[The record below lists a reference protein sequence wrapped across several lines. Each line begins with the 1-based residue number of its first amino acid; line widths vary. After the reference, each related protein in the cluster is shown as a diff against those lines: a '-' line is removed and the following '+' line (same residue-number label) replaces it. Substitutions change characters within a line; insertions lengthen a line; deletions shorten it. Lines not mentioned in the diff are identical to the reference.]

1 MLVNQ
6 ETVCFVLP
14 KSLFGTSGKAFR
26 VVHNG
31 FLKCRNDVF
40 EQIRVARIR
49 IKLYCNAGL
58 NLKYS
63 FWSLKNGFP
72 VSILTIFIVKII
84 YF

>member
-1 MLVNQ
+1 MFMNQ

-31 FLKCRNDVF
+31 FLTCRNDVF
-40 EQIRVARIR
+40 ERIRVVRIR
-49 IKLYCNAGL
+49 IKLYCNTGL

-63 FWSLKNGFP
+63 FL
-72 VSILTIFIVKII
+72 VS
-84 YF
+84 

>member
-1 MLVNQ
+1 MFMNQ

-31 FLKCRNDVF
+31 CLTGRNDVL
-40 EQIRVARIR
+40 ERIRVVRIR

-63 FWSLKNGFP
+63 FL
-72 VSILTIFIVKII
+72 VS
-84 YF
+84 

>member
-1 MLVNQ
+1 MFMNQ

-31 FLKCRNDVF
+31 FLTWRNDVF
-40 EQIRVARIR
+40 ERIRVVRIR

-63 FWSLKNGFP
+63 FL
-72 VSILTIFIVKII
+72 VS
-84 YF
+84 

>member
-40 EQIRVARIR
+40 ERIRVARMR
-49 IKLYCNAGL
+49 IKLYYNAGW
-58 NLKYS
+58 NLKYA
-63 FWSLKNGFP
+63 FLVF
-72 VSILTIFIVKII
+72 
-84 YF
+84 

>member
-1 MLVNQ
+1 MFMNQ

-31 FLKCRNDVF
+31 FLTCRNDVF
-40 EQIRVARIR
+40 ERIRVVRIR
-49 IKLYCNAGL
+49 IKLYFNAGL

-63 FWSLKNGFP
+63 FL
-72 VSILTIFIVKII
+72 VS
-84 YF
+84 

>member
-6 ETVCFVLP
+6 ETACFVLP

-40 EQIRVARIR
+40 ERIRVARMR
-49 IKLYCNAGL
+49 IKLYYNAG
-58 NLKYS
+58 
-63 FWSLKNGFP
+63 
-72 VSILTIFIVKII
+72 
-84 YF
+84 

>member
-1 MLVNQ
+1 MFMNQ

-40 EQIRVARIR
+40 EQIRVVRMR
-49 IKLYCNAGL
+49 MKLYYNAG
-58 NLKYS
+58 
-63 FWSLKNGFP
+63 
-72 VSILTIFIVKII
+72 
-84 YF
+84 